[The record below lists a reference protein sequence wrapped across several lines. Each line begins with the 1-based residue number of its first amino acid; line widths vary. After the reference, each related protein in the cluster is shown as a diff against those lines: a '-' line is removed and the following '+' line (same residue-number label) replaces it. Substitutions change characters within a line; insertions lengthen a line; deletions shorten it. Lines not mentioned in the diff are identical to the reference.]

1 LDLKEEQALGEA
13 AEQHWYYR
21 SKSAAMLKLV
31 APLQAQE
38 ILDVGAGS
46 GFFSKYLLSH
56 TSAGIAWCIDP
67 FYPKEWDDTHAD
79 KPIRYRHQCKGTAA
93 DLVLMM
99 DVLEHVEDDLALLND
114 YVAKVSTGTRF
125 LVTVP
130 AFQFLWSGHD
140 VFLGHYRRYTLPK
153 VTDLMKRAGLVVEQ
167 RAYYF
172 GLVFPLAVAMRLA
185 GRLLGRSTDEP
196 KSDLKQHGALTN
208 GLLSLVCRAELPFFR
223 FNRLAGLSV
232 FCMARKA

>member
-1 LDLKEEQALGEA
+1 MDLKEEQALGEA

-31 APLQAQE
+31 APLQARE

-56 TSAGIAWCIDP
+56 TSAGAAWCIDP
-67 FYPKEWDDTHAD
+67 FYPKEWDDKHSD
-79 KPIRYRHQCKGTAA
+79 KSIHYRHQCKGTEA

-114 YVAKVSTGTRF
+114 YVANVSTGTRF

-140 VFLGHYRRYTLPK
+140 VFLGHYRRYTLPA

-167 RAYYF
+167 RCYYF
-172 GLVFPLAVAMRLA
+172 GLVFPLAVAVRFA
-185 GRLLGRSTDEP
+185 GRLLGRKTGEP
-196 KSDLKQHGALTN
+196 ASDLRQHGALTN
-208 GLLSLVCRAELPFFR
+208 SILTLICQAELPLFR
-223 FNRLAGLSV
+223 LNRLAGLSV
-232 FCMARKA
+232 FCLARKP

>member
-1 LDLKEEQALGEA
+1 MDLKEEQALGNKV
-13 AEQHWYYR
+13 EQHWYYR
-21 SKSAAMLKLV
+21 SKSAALLRLV
-31 APLQAQE
+31 SPLQPQK

-46 GFFSKYLLSH
+46 GFFSKYLLDH
-56 TSAGIAWCIDP
+56 TSVKTALCIDP
-67 FYPKEWDDTHAD
+67 FYPEERDGSHAG
-79 KPIRYRHQCKGTAA
+79 KPIRYRHECTGTDA

-114 YVAKVSTGTRF
+114 YIAKVPVGTRF

-140 VFLGHYRRYTLPK
+140 VFLGHYRRYTLPG
-153 VTDLMKRAGLVVEQ
+153 VVDLMESAGLVVEQ

-172 GLVFPLAVAMRLA
+172 GLIFPLVVAVRLV
-185 GRLLGRSTDEP
+185 GRLVGRSTNEP
-196 KSDLKQHGALTN
+196 QSDLKQHKALTN
-208 GLLSLVCRAELPFFR
+208 GLLSFVCQAELPFFK

-232 FCMARKA
+232 FCMAQKP

>member
-1 LDLKEEQALGEA
+1 MDLKEEQALGKA
-13 AEQHWYYR
+13 VGQHWYYR
-21 SKSAAMLKLV
+21 SKSAALLRLV
-31 APLQAQE
+31 SPLQPRK

-46 GFFSKYLLSH
+46 GFFSKYLLDH
-56 TSAGIAWCIDP
+56 TSAGSARCIDP
-67 FYPKEWDDTHAD
+67 YYPEERDGSHAG
-79 KPIRYRHQCKGTAA
+79 KPIRYRHACTGTDA

-114 YVAKVSTGTRF
+114 YIAKVPAGTRF

-140 VFLGHYRRYTLPK
+140 VFLGHHRRYTLRG
-153 VTDLMKRAGLVVEQ
+153 VIDLMERAGLVVEQ

-172 GLVFPLAVAMRLA
+172 GLVFPLVVTVRLA
-185 GRLLGRSTDEP
+185 GRLFGRGIDEP
-196 KSDLKQHGALTN
+196 GSDLRQHSALTN
-208 GLLSLVCRAELPFFR
+208 ETLSLFCRLELPFFR

-232 FCMARKA
+232 FCMAYKP